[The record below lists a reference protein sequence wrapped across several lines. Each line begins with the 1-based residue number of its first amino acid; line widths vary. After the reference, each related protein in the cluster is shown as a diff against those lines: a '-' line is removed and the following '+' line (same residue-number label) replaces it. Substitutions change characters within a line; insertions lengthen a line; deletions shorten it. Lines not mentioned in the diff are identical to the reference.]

1 MGVAL
6 VGTVIRPARVDE
18 IEECGRLWRDALN
31 DYLRPLNQAE
41 VPNELGPI
49 GRLHAHT
56 QATDPE
62 QFIVALRAVNGA
74 DQIVAFGSAVVRGAA
89 ADGRAGRLW
98 FLSMLFVRPE
108 AQAEGLGRALLERLM
123 PGPGFDGA
131 RATVV
136 DSLQPISTGLYSRY
150 GMVPRMPL
158 LNLAG
163 ELRPTALPELPKNV
177 RPVAFGSVSSGKA
190 PGDLRVTLDKLDA
203 ELLGVSHPEDH
214 AYLAKDGGRGFL
226 YLGREGVLGYGY
238 ATERGRLGPIAV
250 RDPSLLG
257 PIIGHLVAAVP
268 PRGASALWV
277 PGDAGR
283 LITNLLEAG
292 LRLDEFPLLMSWD
305 QPFADFSRYVPISPA
320 LL

>member
-6 VGTVIRPARVDE
+6 VGTVIRPARIDE

-41 VPNELGPI
+41 VPDELGPI

-62 QFIVALRAVNGA
+62 RFIVALRVVNGV
-74 DQIVAFGSAVVRGAA
+74 DRILAFGSAVVRGAVPG
-89 ADGRAGRLW
+89 GRAGRLW

-108 AQAEGLGRALLERLM
+108 AQDEGLGRTLLERLM
-123 PGPGFDGA
+123 PSPRFDGA
-131 RATVV
+131 RVTVV
-136 DSLQPISTGLYSRY
+136 DSLQPISTALYSRY
-150 GMVPRMPL
+150 GIVPRMPL

-163 ELRPTALPELPKNV
+163 ELRPTTLPELPKSV
-177 RPVAFGSVSSGKA
+177 RAVAFGLQTPAESS
-190 PGDLRVTLDKLDA
+190 GDLRASLDELDA

-214 AYLAKDGGRGFL
+214 AFLANDGGRGFL
-226 YLGREGVLGYGY
+226 YRGREGVLGYGY
-238 ATERGRLGPIAV
+238 ATERGRLGPVAA
-250 RDPSLLG
+250 RDPALLA
-257 PIIGHLVAAVP
+257 PIIRHLVAAVP

-283 LITNLLEAG
+283 LVRDLLEAG
-292 LRLDEFPLLMSWD
+292 LRLEEFPLLMSWD
-305 QPFADFSRYVPISPA
+305 QPFADFSRYVPISPG